1 MPATII
7 LRSIRRSITGTRLV
21 RLAASTALA
30 VALLGSSAHASEIR
44 LLSAADMQSVFKRIA
59 NDFER
64 ESGHRLS
71 ITYATMGTIS
81 QRVLGGETAT

>member
-1 MPATII
+1 
-7 LRSIRRSITGTRLV
+7 
-21 RLAASTALA
+21 LA